1 MVNYPATSQYVMGVG
16 GTTLLTNS
24 DGNYDIEIAWYA
36 GGGGISQFE
45 YSPCWQTAAKFPV
58 PSSATKASPT
68 SPWTPIPYSGA
79 NVYVNGAWEGVGG
92 TSLSSPLAAGVWA
105 RMITANPKLG
115 FAPIPTTV
123 SMTEPTSSAAIP
135 KAASTTS
142 PSGANGLYT
151 ALPGWD
157 YTTGL
162 GTLWVNQLYADL
174 QKR

>member
-1 MVNYPATSQYVMGVG
+1 MDADP
-16 GTTLLTNS
+16 
-24 DGNYDIEIAWYA
+24 E
-36 GGGGISQFE
+36 
-45 YSPCWQTAAKFPV
+45 
-58 PSSATKASPT
+58 
-68 SPWTPIPYSGA
+68 SGA

-115 FAPIPTTV
+115 FAPITYYSLYDGTGVVGSYPEGGFHDITL
-123 SMTEPTSSAAIP
+123 
-135 KAASTTS
+135 
-142 PSGANGLYT
+142 GANGLYT